1 ARGYFKNIDGKII
14 DTFVIRVDADTFSS
28 LTAARRPSAALL
40 LSRAKLRRDH
50 HSHQDWL
57 SLQGSFVAPPD
68 SINPPS
74 DGVTLSLIDRDGH
87 VVEDQSPGG
96 RRVDDDAPGAGV
108 VLPAQEGRIPEGSD
122 RLREARHQVQHQD
135 TAV

>member
-1 ARGYFKNIDGKII
+1 MVRILPRDPGGTFGALFITFNIDGDPYKARGYFKNIDGKII

-50 HSHQDWL
+50 HPHQDWL
-57 SLQGSFVAPPD
+57 SLQGSFVAAPD

-74 DGVTLSLIDRDGH
+74 DVVALSLIHRN
-87 VVEDQSPGG
+87 
-96 RRVDDDAPGAGV
+96 
-108 VLPAQEGRIPEGSD
+108 
-122 RLREARHQVQHQD
+122 RHYQG
-135 TAV
+135 